1 MTLKR
6 YFISAAFLLT
16 SLRGLCCGPYY
27 YTPQEYYMYRAYDA
41 KDERLKN
48 VESSRNCKAWQ
59 EITSEHIPIADI
71 SEVVYKYDIDKI
83 RNMMTDAE
91 DSNAFVRWIRKNN
104 DYETQEFLLLA
115 KSCEKVRFMKSSR
128 WYYPSRKD
136 DVVMN
141 LEAIRDK
148 ALGYDGKR
156 LGDRYALQALRA
168 MHSLGE
174 YAEIEKWWDE
184 NGRHMKPGVIREMAE
199 GYVMGA
205 LSRLGNIDKSMQMAA
220 RSNDI
225 GSVKMAMRY
234 RGYTTDDKSVLDFI
248 ASHCPD
254 NPNAPAFLQEI
265 FYGAENKYKCP
276 ADGAYF
282 IDDPD
287 FGEYLVPCLKAAESA
302 VCKEPSMWYY
312 TAAYIEGLQGNTSA
326 ACRHIKMAENSAG
339 SPFIKESVKLMRI
352 YLDAKVLCYDG
363 SDDALLLADLK
374 WMEHMLCSNITSEVR
389 EKTEELFWL
398 HGNYSYYYWGD
409 MMRRV
414 VLGEMVPRMRKAGRG
429 RTAIALA
436 NMADNRMLGLVDRG
450 AAVSEYNYHDY
461 DDDFFKL
468 MDSVEI
474 RHLERYVATVGR
486 AVSAIDRFL
495 DERSYIDK
503 DYLYELLGT
512 RHLRA
517 QDYVNAVE
525 ILSKVSPAYQYRT
538 NLLLY
543 MDRLPFVYDPTRSA
557 VPPDYKL
564 SFARQMLRYQKESM
578 SSDPNRAGLAMTM
591 MGIGLR
597 SSFGFCWALTQY
609 HLYTDDAWVE
619 YQDTKKALSRAE
631 KLIADGRNMIVDREL
646 SARICVMLCQ
656 WGRAVKHYP
665 ETKAADMIRTYCDTY
680 KDHQI

>member
-6 YFISAAFLLT
+6 YFISAAFLLA
-16 SLRGLCCGPYY
+16 SIRGLCCGPYY

-59 EITSEHIPIADI
+59 ESTSEHIPIADI

-156 LGDRYALQALRA
+156 LSDRYALQALRA

-184 NGRHMKPGVIREMAE
+184 NGRQMRPGVIREMAE

-220 RSNDI
+220 KSNDL
-225 GSVKMAMRY
+225 GAVKMAMRY
-234 RGYTTDDKSVLDFI
+234 RGYATDDKSVLDFI

-265 FYGAENKYKCP
+265 FYGTENKYKCP
-276 ADGAYF
+276 VDGEYF

-326 ACRHIKMAENSAG
+326 AYRHIKMAENSAG

-352 YLDAKVLCYDG
+352 YLDAKVLRYDG
-363 SDDALLLADLK
+363 SGDALLLADLK

-436 NMADNRMLGLVDRG
+436 NMADNRMLGLVDR
-450 AAVSEYNYHDY
+450 
-461 DDDFFKL
+461 
-468 MDSVEI
+468 
-474 RHLERYVATVGR
+474 
-486 AVSAIDRFL
+486 
-495 DERSYIDK
+495 
-503 DYLYELLGT
+503 
-512 RHLRA
+512 
-517 QDYVNAVE
+517 
-525 ILSKVSPAYQYRT
+525 
-538 NLLLY
+538 
-543 MDRLPFVYDPTRSA
+543 LPFVYDPTRSA

-597 SSFGFCWALTQY
+597 SSFGFCWSLTQY

-619 YQDTKKALSRAE
+619 DHDTKKALSRAE
-631 KLIADGRNMIVDREL
+631 KLIEDGRNMIIDREL